1 MVGQHYSNYISF
13 VERNDSRSFFS
24 INYHQVV
31 IEVMEEIFFK
41 KLKRSSDESPFRF
54 LPNLTHIKIEGN
66 EQRTVLRAI
75 HSAVFLIQ
83 RINAPINEKRRK
95 IKACLSVTRGHY
107 NCPEEGSTV
116 R

>member
-41 KLKRSSDESPFRF
+41 K
-54 LPNLTHIKIEGN
+54 IE
-66 EQRTVLRAI
+66 TVIR
-75 HSAVFLIQ
+75 
-83 RINAPINEKRRK
+83 
-95 IKACLSVTRGHY
+95 
-107 NCPEEGSTV
+107 
-116 R
+116 